1 MAKNINSIMDSIG
14 YFFGSG
20 DNLPWTDAD
29 IIANCEREFVGEGDG
44 LSKGTGNTDSIMR
57 LSWALVHSRRPPDVQ
72 RGIAMLEAALDRDG
86 GPLQRREI
94 LYLLAVGHYRA
105 EDYPRSRLCL
115 DQALQIAPDFR
126 QALSLRK
133 VLEEKITKD
142 GVIGIGIA
150 VTAVGLVAGGI
161 AAALSRKK

>member
-1 MAKNINSIMDSIG
+1 MGEFWDSVQS
-14 YFFGSG
+14 FFTGG
-20 DNLPWTDAD
+20 DTLPWTDAD
-29 IIANCEREFVGEGDG
+29 IIVNCEREAAGEGTG
-44 LSKGTGNTDSIMR
+44 LSKDSDMSDSIMR
-57 LSWALVHSRRPPDVQ
+57 LSWALVHSRRSADVQ
-72 RGIAMLEAALDRDG
+72 RGIAMLETSLDNDG

-105 EDYPRSRLCL
+105 EDYARSRRYI

-126 QALSLRK
+126 QALTLK
-133 VLEEKITKD
+133 KIVEDKIAKD

-150 VTAVGLVAGGI
+150 VAAAGVVAGGL